1 MLPSKVLQP
10 LFFFMETF
18 CVFALIGLIYN
29 LTSKG
34 QRSIPPFGDSSVFL
48 TTLPDL
54 TLEQKFVQ

>member
-34 QRSIPPFGDSSVFL
+34 
-48 TTLPDL
+48 
-54 TLEQKFVQ
+54 